1 MKSSRSEEL
10 FERLSEAD
18 EDILGNAYGI
28 DDAEKLRRYV
38 KEKKAK
44 EKRPFSVRRAV
55 VRASK
60 NPTAGRSKM
69 N

>member
-44 EKRPFSVRRAV
+44 EKKRNYL
-55 VRASK
+55 K
-60 NPTAGRSKM
+60 RS
-69 N
+69 